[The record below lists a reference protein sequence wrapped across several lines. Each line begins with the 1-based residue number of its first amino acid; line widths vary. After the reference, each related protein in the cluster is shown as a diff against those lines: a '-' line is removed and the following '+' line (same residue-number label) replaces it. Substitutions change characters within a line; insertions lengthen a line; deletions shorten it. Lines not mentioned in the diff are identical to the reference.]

1 MSARPQRE
9 KKPITT
15 LASNQGRNAAK
26 AAALAAA
33 RAAARPKK
41 PKTAVRPGVEKPKR
55 NLEAKNAQSRVM
67 TTPTQPQCGVDG
79 SEMYYKINDIRNVTE
94 NKVVKSG
101 FEMKFLI
108 DTVKAIRGQCFNV
121 HQQCKGLYPIVDGRE
136 AGKKWLTSIDQD
148 NDISLQ
154 HTLDKSDIPI
164 LYNTPRFCDPGI
176 VKSKNWSLKN
186 YITTRLF
193 MYKNALKNGSDKFT
207 NLNRNSNNC
216 YDSIVFDFRPF
227 TFSMELPGE
236 SNAITRTNTPAK
248 KIYITQWMEFNPK
261 SEFGFSPNTAIS
273 DKPYTPPNVKSTR
286 DFFKELVRYYSQRGK
301 FGKEVSPS
309 EFNNSKPVQ
318 IGNTNKDIEDFI
330 SFIKKYDGVGF
341 AGANN
346 NSNGVLPVS
355 NARKGIL
362 NLKLEDDIIRMFFFD
377 LIHDLGKTSA
387 KFKSLTYG
395 QFKRRFV
402 AAVDEL
408 KGEHRVSGFKTG
420 AGTTAKSYEQYET
433 LVQKRNITDVNEV
446 PAIFKTLGDLTQY
459 IYAAKYNTTV
469 ASGDRMGIAVGLYA
483 CAKMG
488 YPVKTMIED
497 GITGFVLYT
506 GRKEIK
512 FSRGSVCRRGGNTS
526 GVCIRNAKTS
536 VSGNTIANNLQVPPV
551 IAQQMAIIEA
561 RKPKLPSG
569 MKSLVSLWSNSA
581 KVINAEGVDTIMG
594 TIQAFDGYW
603 GEDDLKKFL
612 NIVQTLRERNNITKE
627 RSNKL
632 NTLNGRLRGL
642 LPNKGGPSRSGLI
655 RTQSNPKPPN
665 NNTRARN
672 LNATPPNNITRA
684 KNLNAYIN
692 NLQRQLGNKGKLNK
706 SIYLSNLNKNNSNV
720 ALFNIKARA
729 KANAQRILRPSP
741 QGNVNMSNANN
752 NQRGVKRQRTN

>member
-15 LASNQGRNAAK
+15 LANNQGRNVAE
-26 AAALAAA
+26 AAA

-41 PKTAVRPGVEKPKR
+41 PKTVVRPGVEKPKR

-67 TTPTQPQCGVDG
+67 TTPTQPQCVVDG
-79 SEMYYKINDIRNVTE
+79 SEMYYKISDIRNVTE

-301 FGKEVSPS
+301 FGKEAVS

-377 LIHDLGKTSA
+377 LIHDLGKSSP
-387 KFKSLTYG
+387 KFKALTYG

-408 KGEHRVSGFKTG
+408 KGGHLVSGFKTG

-433 LVQKRNITDVNEV
+433 LVQKRNTGNANEV

-506 GRKEIK
+506 GRKEVK

-551 IAQQMAIIEA
+551 IAQQMAIIES

-569 MKSLVSLWSNSA
+569 MKSLMSLWSNSA

-603 GEDDLKKFL
+603 NENDLRKFL
-612 NIVQTLRERNNITKE
+612 NIVQTLRKRNNIKQNSE
-627 RSNKL
+627 IGRKL

-642 LPNKGGPSRSGLI
+642 LPNNGSPSRSGLK
-655 RTQSNPKPPN
+655 RTQSNATPPN
-665 NNTRARN
+665 NITRAKN
-672 LNATPPNNITRA
+672 LNATPPNKITRA

-692 NLQRQLGNKGKLNK
+692 NLQRQLGNKGNLSK
-706 SIYLSNLNKNNSNV
+706 SVYLSNLNKNNSNTML
-720 ALFNIKARA
+720 ATIKARA
-729 KANAQRILRPSP
+729 KANAQRILNQP

-752 NQRGVKRQRTN
+752 NQRGVKRQRT